1 MSLAREFFGGPVNSF
16 YKAAQKNY
24 KPFLMLCYDLLM
36 LTAAFLLAMTIRFN
50 GAGLVAEPAMALCL
64 GMTLI
69 SSSFIFLRLGLYRTV
84 IRYMGQQAIVAVL
97 QGVTASAVVLAVASY
112 LTYAGVPRS
121 VPVIY
126 WCFALITVGGSR
138 WLVRVYYQM
147 ALEIHKTRVA
157 IYGAGTAGLQ
167 LYKGLIHGEMYKT
180 VAFFDDN
187 ASKQNTL
194 IDGVLVY
201 SPASILE
208 VIADRDISEIL
219 LAMPGVPKRRRR
231 EITRSLRERGV
242 VVKVIPG
249 MEELVDSAG
258 RVSDV
263 SQIYE
268 NILGRAPVEPQEE
281 LISASISGK
290 VVLVTGAGGSIG
302 SELCRQIVQWSP
314 AKLVMLES
322 SEFSLYQ
329 IERELRQQQL
339 DECLQVEVTAL
350 LGDVRNRARVAE
362 IIQSFAV
369 HTIYHAAAYKHVPLV
384 EQNVVVGAE
393 NNVLGTLAVLEAA
406 EAYGVEQFVLVS
418 TDKAVRPTNVMG
430 ATKRLAELI
439 CQDFGRRFGRTRVCM
454 VRFGNVLGS
463 SGSVIPLFTDQINAG
478 GPVTVTHPKVTRF
491 FMTIPEAAQLVLQ
504 AGSMGRKGEVF
515 VLDMGEP
522 VRILDIARR
531 LIQIMGHT
539 VRDEA
544 NPDGDIEIQIAGLRP
559 GEKLF
564 EELLLGDKVAG
575 TDHPMIM
582 RAEEERLPSDQLQS
596 YIVELRDACLR
607 QDCVAVHQLLVEAVK
622 DYAPKQ
628 QLIDTVWTQLSEAG
642 ITSPVAK
649 EAAKE
654 GAEVRRLPLASSG
667 RRVQRVTGEMPEV

>member
-1 MSLAREFFGGPVNSF
+1 MLIFDLFMLSF
-16 YKAAQKNY
+16 
-24 KPFLMLCYDLLM
+24 
-36 LTAAFLLAMTIRFN
+36 AFVI
-50 GAGLVAEPAMALCL
+50 AMAIRVNGLTPALEAEMLVCL
-64 GMTLI
+64 ALTLG

-112 LTYAGVPRS
+112 LTFAGVPRS

-126 WCFALITVGGSR
+126 WCFALIAVGGSR
-138 WLVRVYYQM
+138 WLVRIYYQM

-167 LYKGLIHGEMYKT
+167 MYKALVHGEVYRP

-201 SPASILE
+201 NPGNILE
-208 VIADRDISEIL
+208 IVADRDIAEIL

-231 EITRSLRERGV
+231 EITRGLRECGL

-249 MEELVDSAG
+249 VEELVDGAG
-258 RVSDV
+258 RVADV

-268 NILGRAPVEPQEE
+268 NILGRAPVEPEKN
-281 LISASISGK
+281 LIAGSISGK

-302 SELCRQIVQWSP
+302 SELCRQIAHWSP
-314 AKLVMLES
+314 VHLVMVES
-322 SEFSLYQ
+322 SEFALYQ
-329 IERELRQQQL
+329 IERELYQQQQ
-339 DECLQVEVTAL
+339 DEGHSLKVTAL
-350 LGDVRNRARVAE
+350 LGDARDRTRMAE
-362 IIQSFAV
+362 IIESFSV
-369 HTIYHAAAYKHVPLV
+369 NTIYHAAAYKHVPLV
-384 EQNVVVGAE
+384 EQNVVLGAD
-393 NNVLGTLAVLEAA
+393 NNVLGTLSVLEAA
-406 EAYGVEQFVLVS
+406 EAFGVEQFVLIS

-430 ATKRLAELI
+430 ATKRFAELV
-439 CQDFGRRFGRTRVCM
+439 CQDFGRRFDKTRVCM

-478 GPVTVTHPKVTRF
+478 GPVTVTHPKVTRY

-504 AGSMGRKGEVF
+504 AGSMGRNGDVF

-522 VRILDIARR
+522 VRIYDLARR

-539 VRDEA
+539 VRDDE
-544 NPDGDIEIQIAGLRP
+544 NPEGDIEIQISGLRP
-559 GEKLF
+559 GEKLY
-564 EELLLGDKVAG
+564 EELLLGDNVSG

-582 RAEEERLPSDQLQS
+582 CAEEERLPSDRLQ
-596 YIVELRDACLR
+596 VLVGELRQACNR
-607 QDCVAVHQLLVEAVK
+607 HDCEQVHRILLEAVK
-622 DYAPKQ
+622 DYTPKHS
-628 QLIDTVWTQLSEAG
+628 LVDVVWTQQRERRPVSKAG
-642 ITSPVAK
+642 RV
-649 EAAKE
+649 E
-654 GAEVRRLPLASSG
+654 RLPLSTDVV
-667 RRVQRVTGEMPEV
+667 RR

>member
-1 MSLAREFFGGPVNSF
+1 MKRL
-16 YKAAQKNY
+16 YTLAQKNY
-24 KPFLMLCYDLLM
+24 KPVLMLSYDLLM
-36 LTAAFLLAMTIRFN
+36 LTVAFLLAMTVRFN
-50 GAGLVAEPAMALCL
+50 GAGLITEKNMALCV
-64 GMTLI
+64 GITLM
-69 SSSFIFLRLGLYRTV
+69 SSSLIFLRLGLYRTV

-126 WCFALITVGGSR
+126 WCFALVFVGGSR
-138 WLVRVYYQM
+138 WLVRLYYQM

-201 SPASILE
+201 SPAKILD

-263 SQIYE
+263 AQIYE
-268 NILGRAPVEPQEE
+268 NILGRAPVEPQKD
-281 LISASISGK
+281 LIAGSIAGK

-302 SELCRQIVQWSP
+302 SELCRQIVQWGP
-314 AKLVMLES
+314 VQLILLEA

-329 IERELRQQQL
+329 LERELRQQQQ
-339 DECLQVEVTAL
+339 DEGSAVHVIPL
-350 LGDVRNRARVAE
+350 LGDVRNRARMAE
-362 IIQSFAV
+362 VIQAFSV
-369 HTIYHAAAYKHVPLV
+369 QTIYHAAAYKHVPLV
-384 EQNVVVGAE
+384 EQNVVVGAD
-393 NNVLGTLAVLEAA
+393 NNVLGTLSVLEAA
-406 EAYGVEQFVLVS
+406 EAHGVEQFVLVS

-430 ATKRLAELI
+430 ATKRLAELV

-504 AGSMGRKGEVF
+504 AGNMGRHGEVF

-522 VRILDIARR
+522 VRIYDIARR

-539 VRDEA
+539 VREES
-544 NPDGDIEIQIAGLRP
+544 NPDGDIEIQITGLRP
-559 GEKLF
+559 GEKLY

-575 TDHPMIM
+575 TEHPMIM
-582 RAEEERLPSDQLQS
+582 RAEEERLTSERLQL
-596 YIVELRDACLR
+596 ILGDLREACA
-607 QDCVAVHQLLVEAVK
+607 QNDCEKVHRLLTEAVK
-622 DYAPKQ
+622 DYSPKQ
-628 QLIDTVWTQLSEAG
+628 SLVDSVWQCTEGMERKAA
-642 ITSPVAK
+642 VAVVK
-649 EAAKE
+649 
-654 GAEVRRLPLASSG
+654 RLPVGESS
-667 RRVQRVTGEMPEV
+667 RS

>member
-1 MSLAREFFGGPVNSF
+1 MAVKRVMRTVH
-16 YKAAQKNY
+16 KNY
-24 KPFLMLCYDLLM
+24 KPALMVGFDLLM
-36 LTAAFLLAMTIRFN
+36 LTVAFVSAMTIRWN
-50 GAGLVAEPAMALCL
+50 STSQLMEREVLLCL
-64 GMTLI
+64 AFTLG

-84 IRYMGQQAIVAVL
+84 IRYMGQQALVAVL

-126 WCFALITVGGSR
+126 WCFALIAVGGSR
-138 WLVRVYYQM
+138 WLVRIYYQM

-167 LYKGLIHGEMYKT
+167 LYKALVHGEVYKP

-201 SPASILE
+201 NPGDILDIVAE
-208 VIADRDISEIL
+208 RDISEIL
-219 LAMPGVPKRRRR
+219 LAMPAVPKRRRR
-231 EITRSLRERGV
+231 EITKGLRDRGL

-249 MEELVDSAG
+249 LEELVDGAG
-258 RVSDV
+258 RGTADV

-268 NILGRAPVEPQEE
+268 NVLGRAPVEPERS
-281 LISASISGK
+281 LVASSISGK
-290 VVLVTGAGGSIG
+290 TVLVTGAGGSIG
-302 SELCRQIVQWSP
+302 SELCRQIVQWAP
-314 AKLVMLES
+314 VHLVLVES
-322 SEFSLYQ
+322 SEYAIYQ
-329 IERELRQQQL
+329 IERELYQIQQ
-339 DECLQVEVTAL
+339 DEGLQVPVTTL
-350 LGDVRNRARVAE
+350 LGDVRDRARMAE
-362 IIQSFAV
+362 IIESFSV
-369 HTIYHAAAYKHVPLV
+369 QTIYHAAAYKHVPLV
-384 EQNVVVGAE
+384 EQNVVLGAE
-393 NNVLGTLAVLEAA
+393 NNILGTLAVLEAA
-406 EAYGVEQFVLVS
+406 EAFGVEQFVLIS

-430 ATKRLAELI
+430 ATKRFAELI

-478 GPVTVTHPKVTRF
+478 GPVTVTHPKVTRY

-504 AGSMGRKGEVF
+504 AGSMGRNGEVF

-522 VRILDIARR
+522 VRIYDLARR

-539 VRDEA
+539 VRDEE
-544 NPDGDIEIQIAGLRP
+544 NPEGDIEIQVTGLRP
-559 GEKLF
+559 GEKLY
-564 EELLLGDKVAG
+564 EELLLGDSVAG

-582 RAEEERLPSDQLQS
+582 RAEEERLTSERLQ
-596 YIVELRDACLR
+596 VLVGELREACVRHDCEEVHRVLR
-607 QDCVAVHQLLVEAVK
+607 EAVQ

-628 QLIDTVWTQLSEAG
+628 HLVDAVWAQQRQPKALPRTGQVE
-642 ITSPVAK
+642 
-649 EAAKE
+649 
-654 GAEVRRLPLASSG
+654 RLPTA
-667 RRVQRVTGEMPEV
+667 RDTETG

>member
-1 MSLAREFFGGPVNSF
+1 MTQLIKVV
-16 YKAAQKNY
+16 QKNY
-24 KPFLMLCYDLLM
+24 KPVLMLVYDLLM
-36 LTAAFLLAMTIRFN
+36 LTVAFLLAMTVRFN
-50 GAGLVAEPAMALCL
+50 GAGLITEKAMALCL
-64 GMTLI
+64 AMTLI
-69 SSSFIFLRLGLYRTV
+69 SSSLIFLRLGLYRTV

-126 WCFALITVGGSR
+126 WCFALVFVGGSR
-138 WLVRVYYQM
+138 WLVRLYYQM

-167 LYKGLIHGEMYKT
+167 LYKGLVHGEMYKT

-201 SPASILE
+201 SPANIMQ
-208 VIADRDISEIL
+208 VIADRDIAEIL

-231 EITRSLRERGV
+231 EITRSLRERGI

-258 RVSDV
+258 RVEDV
-263 SQIYE
+263 AQIYE
-268 NILGRAPVEPQEE
+268 NILGRAPVEPQKE
-281 LISASISGK
+281 LVSSSIAGK

-302 SELCRQIVQWSP
+302 SELCRQIVHWEPLQ
-314 AKLVMLES
+314 LVMLEA
-322 SEFSLYQ
+322 SEFALYQ
-329 IERELRQQQL
+329 IERELRQQQH
-339 DECLQVEVTAL
+339 DEGLKVDVVSL
-350 LGDVRNRARVAE
+350 LGDVRNRTRVAE
-362 IIQSFAV
+362 IIDAFGVQ
-369 HTIYHAAAYKHVPLV
+369 TIYHAAAYKHVPLV
-384 EQNVVVGAE
+384 EQNVIVGAD
-393 NNVLGTLAVLEAA
+393 NNILGTLSVLEAA
-406 EAYGVEQFVLVS
+406 EACGVEQFVLVS

-430 ATKRLAELI
+430 ATKRMAELI

-478 GPVTVTHPKVTRF
+478 GPVTVTHPKVTRY

-504 AGSMGRKGEVF
+504 AGSMGRNGEVF

-539 VRDEA
+539 VRDES
-544 NPDGDIEIQIAGLRP
+544 NPDGDIEIQISGLRP
-559 GEKLF
+559 GEKLY

-582 RAEEERLPSDQLQS
+582 RAEEERLPAEVLQR
-596 YIVELRDACLR
+596 IVGELRDACTR
-607 QDCVAVHQLLVEAVK
+607 NDCLAVHHLLTQAVK
-622 DYAPKQ
+622 DYEPKQ
-628 QLIDTVWTQLSEAG
+628 HLVDTIWQRAEHDDQ
-642 ITSPVAK
+642 PVL
-649 EAAKE
+649 EE
-654 GAEVRRLPLASSG
+654 GGVVQRLP
-667 RRVQRVTGEMPEV
+667 VGENRN

>member
-1 MSLAREFFGGPVNSF
+1 MVRRF
-16 YKAAQKNY
+16 YKVAQDNY
-24 KPFLMLCYDLLM
+24 KPVLMLCYDLLM
-36 LTAAFLLAMTIRFN
+36 LTVAFLLAMTVRFN
-50 GAGLVAEPAMALCL
+50 GAALVAHSTMMLCL
-64 GMTLI
+64 VMTLV

-84 IRYMGQQAIVAVL
+84 IRYMGQQALVAVL

-126 WCFALITVGGSR
+126 WCFALIAVGGSR

-167 LYKGLIHGEMYKT
+167 LFKGLVHGEMYKT

-201 SPASILE
+201 SPANILE
-208 VIADRDISEIL
+208 VISERDISEVL

-231 EITRSLRERGV
+231 EITRNLRERGV

-268 NILGRAPVEPQEE
+268 NILGRAPVEPQKE
-281 LISASISGK
+281 LISASIAGK

-302 SELCRQIVQWSP
+302 SELCRQILHWEP
-314 AKLVMLES
+314 ARLIMVEA
-322 SEFSLYQ
+322 SEFALYQ
-329 IERELRQQQL
+329 IERELRQQQH
-339 DECLQVEVTAL
+339 DENLQVEVTAL
-350 LGDVRNRARVAE
+350 LGDVRNRTRMSE
-362 IIQSFAV
+362 IIRSFSV

-384 EQNVVVGAE
+384 EHNVVMGAE
-393 NNVLGTLAVLEAA
+393 NNVLGTLSVLEAA
-406 EAYGVEQFVLVS
+406 EACGVEQFVLVS

-439 CQDFGRRFGRTRVCM
+439 CQDFGHRFGRTRVCM

-478 GPVTVTHPKVTRF
+478 GPVTVTHPKVTRY

-522 VRILDIARR
+522 VRIFDIACR

-539 VRDEA
+539 VRDET
-544 NPDGDIEIQIAGLRP
+544 NPDGDIEIQITGLRP
-559 GEKLF
+559 GEKLY
-564 EELLLGDKVAG
+564 EELLLGDAVAG

-582 RAEEERLPSDQLQS
+582 RAEEERLPSEQLQLFIS
-596 YIVELRDACLR
+596 ELKEACIHQDAE
-607 QDCVAVHQLLVEAVK
+607 AVHRLLVASVK
-622 DYAPKQ
+622 DYAPRQ
-628 QLIDTVWTQLSEAG
+628 SLVDTVWVRASAG
-642 ITSPVAK
+642 IEEGLSSVPVVR
-649 EAAKE
+649 
-654 GAEVRRLPLASSG
+654 AEIKHLPVTG
-667 RRVQRVTGEMPEV
+667 RVQRLTGEVPEV